1 MASQKDKVTLIL
13 GCASGMGAATLKM
26 LLADGAKVV
35 GFDNNE
41 ENMAETLEE
50 IADEMPDHPGTLD
63 MVYGDITSAEDRKR
77 ALDLVAEKYGKLDT
91 LLYVVGVLDLMCPA
105 HKTDDELWQYV
116 MDVNCNDCFYTVR
129 DALPMLLDHEGPAAN
144 VVIVGSVGGLYGST
158 AGAAYVTSK
167 HAVLGLARNL
177 AWSYHWRNLRVN
189 VVNPGAIMTGI
200 LGNAME
206 KWPDRD
212 VMDDEGNDL
221 YNVRGG
227 VALGVDAE
235 GNNMMGDAEDIA
247 RAIGS
252 PRSYRMVGSAVR
264 KNPLAVIVPTHRV
277 VNANGR
283 ITGSDADARLRI
295 ALLEFERHRA

>member
-144 VVIVGSVGGLYGST
+144 VVIVGLSLI
-158 AGAAYVTSK
+158 
-167 HAVLGLARNL
+167 H
-177 AWSYHWRNLRVN
+177 
-189 VVNPGAIMTGI
+189 I
-200 LGNAME
+200 
-206 KWPDRD
+206 
-212 VMDDEGNDL
+212 
-221 YNVRGG
+221 
-227 VALGVDAE
+227 
-235 GNNMMGDAEDIA
+235 
-247 RAIGS
+247 
-252 PRSYRMVGSAVR
+252 
-264 KNPLAVIVPTHRV
+264 
-277 VNANGR
+277 
-283 ITGSDADARLRI
+283 
-295 ALLEFERHRA
+295 

>member
-1 MASQKDKVTLIL
+1 MASMKGKVVVLV

-26 LLADGAKVV
+26 LLADGADVI
-35 GFDNNE
+35 GFDNNRD
-41 ENMAETLEE
+41 NMADTLDEIEE
-50 IADEMPDHPGTLD
+50 ELPGHPGTLEV
-63 MVYGDITSAEDRKR
+63 VYGDVTSAADRARLLATVK
-77 ALDLVAEKYGKLDT
+77 EQHGKIDS
-91 LLYVVGVLDLMCPA
+91 LLYVAGVLDLMCPA

-116 MDVNCNDCFYTVR
+116 MDVNCNDCFYLVR
-129 DALPMLLDHEGPAAN
+129 DALPMLLDHEGPSAN

-189 VVNPGAIMTGI
+189 VVNPGAIVSGI

-212 VMDDEGNDL
+212 VMDSEGNEL

-227 VALGVDAE
+227 VSLGVDAE
-235 GNNMMGDAEDIA
+235 GNNMMGMPEDIA
-247 RAIGS
+247 RTIMFLIDDDN
-252 PRSYRMVGSAVR
+252 SY
-264 KNPLAVIVPTHRV
+264 
-277 VNANGR
+277 VNGAQVTVDGGW
-283 ITGSDADARLRI
+283 TS
-295 ALLEFERHRA
+295 F

>member
-1 MASQKDKVTLIL
+1 MEFDCRDKVTLIL

-26 LLADGAKVV
+26 LLEGGAHVV
-35 GFDNNE
+35 GFDNNQ
-41 ENMAETLEE
+41 ENMEETLEE

-63 MVYGDITSAEDRKR
+63 VVYGDLTSAEDRAR
-77 ALDLVAEKYGKLDT
+77 VLDLVREKYGRIDN
-91 LLYVVGVLDLMCPA
+91 LLYIAGVLDLMCPA
-105 HKTDDELWQYV
+105 HKCDDELWQYV

-144 VVIVGSVGGLYGST
+144 VIIVGSVGGLYGST

-167 HAVLGLARNL
+167 HAVLGLARSL

-206 KWPDRD
+206 RWPDRD
-212 VMDDEGNDL
+212 VMDEEGNDL

-227 VALGVDAE
+227 VSLGLDAD

-247 RAIGS
+247 RTIMFLIDDES
-252 PRSYRMVGSAVR
+252 KY
-264 KNPLAVIVPTHRV
+264 I
-277 VNANGR
+277 NGAQV
-283 ITGSDADARLRI
+283 TVDGGWTS
-295 ALLEFERHRA
+295 F

>member
-1 MASQKDKVTLIL
+1 MEFDCRDKVTLIL

-26 LLADGAKVV
+26 LLEGGGRVV
-35 GFDNNE
+35 GFDNNQ
-41 ENMAETLEE
+41 ENMEETLEE
-50 IADEMPDHPGTLD
+50 ITDEMPDHPGTLD
-63 MVYGDITSAEDRKR
+63 VVYGDLTSAEDRAR
-77 ALDLVAEKYGKLDT
+77 VLDLAREKYGRIDN
-91 LLYVVGVLDLMCPA
+91 LLYVAGVLDLMCPA
-105 HKTDDELWQYV
+105 HKCDDELWQYV
-116 MDVNCNDCFYTVR
+116 MDVNCNDCFYLVR

-167 HAVLGLARNL
+167 HAVLGLARSL

-206 KWPDRD
+206 RWPDRD
-212 VMDDEGNDL
+212 VMDEEGNEL

-227 VALGVDAE
+227 VSLGLDAE

-247 RAIGS
+247 RTIMFLIDDES
-252 PRSYRMVGSAVR
+252 KY
-264 KNPLAVIVPTHRV
+264 I
-277 VNANGR
+277 NGAQV
-283 ITGSDADARLRI
+283 TVDGGWTS
-295 ALLEFERHRA
+295 F